1 MKQREIIIT
10 EDGSSSLYI
19 PALNEHYHSVHGAIQ
34 ESMHIFIQA
43 GIEYYNHQT
52 IHILE
57 AGFGTGLNCYLTL
70 LNAQSTNRH
79 IIYHTYEKYP
89 LTTEE
94 INALNYPVFISP
106 ETQDIFHSLHG
117 SPWEEEIKITPY
129 FTLYKHQ
136 ADFTEV
142 SHPSMFDIV
151 FFDAFAPEVQP
162 HLWTIEVLQKFYEA
176 LKDNGIFVTYCVKGI
191 VKQRLRDIGFKIK
204 RLPGP
209 PGKRE
214 ILRATKISDANDKE

>member
-1 MKQREIIIT
+1 MKTREIFIT
-10 EDGSSSLYI
+10 EDGSSSLYV

-43 GIEYYNHQT
+43 GIEYYNNQT

-57 AGFGTGLNCYLTL
+57 AGFGTGLNCYLAL

-79 IIYHTYEKYP
+79 ITYHTYEKYP
-89 LTTEE
+89 LTPEE
-94 INALNYPVFISP
+94 INALNYPLSISP
-106 ETQDIFHSLHG
+106 ETKETFLNLHY
-117 SPWEEEIKITPY
+117 SPWEQEIEITPN
-129 FTLYKHQ
+129 FTLCKHQ
-136 ADFTEV
+136 ADFSEV
-142 SHPSMFDIV
+142 NYSSTFDIV

-162 HLWTIEVLQKFYEA
+162 HLWTIELLQKFYDA

-191 VKQRLRDIGFKIK
+191 VKQRLRDIGFKIQ

-214 ILRATKISDANDKE
+214 ILRATKISYTHDKQ